1 MLSFIKSFVLR
12 LLEKYLKILFHL
24 PKWHLNPWEYRPK
37 INGKFGAKYRVTLCV
52 LDRPDGMI
60 GKK

>member
-1 MLSFIKSFVLR
+1 MAPESMGIS
-12 LLEKYLKILFHL
+12 
-24 PKWHLNPWEYRPK
+24 PK
-37 INGKFGAKYRVTLCV
+37 INGKFGAKYRVTFGA